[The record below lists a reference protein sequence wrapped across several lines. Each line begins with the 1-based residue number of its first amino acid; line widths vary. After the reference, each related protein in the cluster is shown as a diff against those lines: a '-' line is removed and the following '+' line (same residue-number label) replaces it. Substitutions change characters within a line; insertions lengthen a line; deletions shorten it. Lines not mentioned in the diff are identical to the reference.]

1 VRIKVCGITSPEDA
15 EGCVALGVTLLG
27 LNFVPSSPRCIDLA
41 TAGRI
46 HDAVRGRAELWG
58 VVADRDE
65 AALVALRRDARL
77 DRLQLH
83 GSEPPELVRAL
94 APYAFKALRVGAAA
108 DVAAAG
114 GYDGLLL
121 VDAKVPGALG
131 GTGRTVDFAL
141 VAPLARTRPILLA
154 GGLTP
159 GNVAAAVRAVEPWG
173 VDVASGVE
181 RSPGL
186 KDLDA
191 VQAFV
196 AGARLACAG
205 GRGRGPLA
213 PPS

>member
-1 VRIKVCGITSPEDA
+1 MKLRIKVCGITTPEDA
-15 EGCVALGVTLLG
+15 EGCVALGVDWLG
-27 LNFVPSSPRCIDLA
+27 LNFVASSPRCIDLA

-46 HDAVRGRAELWG
+46 HEAVHGRAELVG

-65 AALVALRRDARL
+65 AALLALRREAHL

-83 GSEPPELVRAL
+83 GSEPPELVRAV
-94 APYAFKALRVGAAA
+94 APYAFKALRVGDAA

-121 VDAKVPGALG
+121 VDAKVMGALG

-141 VAPLARTRPILLA
+141 VAPLSRARPILLA

-181 RSPGL
+181 RSPGV

-196 AGARLACAG
+196 AGARLAS
-205 GRGRGPLA
+205 R
-213 PPS
+213 PPGA